1 RVQCPGADPA
11 VEGGQRP
18 APHGPG
24 PADPDRGPVQSTSQ
38 EVLRPAGGSR
48 QAADAGHRRLPA
60 EARDDRRRGAQ
71 EPRPVRPGLGLTNHP
86 LTTRSLVRRP
96 ELTEAPADH
105 RAGCRGGSLRLR
117 GYFVT
122 LKSYAPGA
130 GCSTTWAARPEVCT
144 SPNLGWMIDF
154 GGAYGFFSSAG
165 S

>member
-1 RVQCPGADPA
+1 MGCSRTAS
-11 VEGGQRP
+11 R
-18 APHGPG
+18 
-24 PADPDRGPVQSTSQ
+24 STPTGTQ
-38 EVLRPAGGSR
+38 KR
-48 QAADAGHRRLPA
+48 
-60 EARDDRRRGAQ
+60 
-71 EPRPVRPGLGLTNHP
+71 P
-86 LTTRSLVRRP
+86 LTTRYLVRRP

-130 GCSTTWAARPEVCT
+130 GFSTTRAARPEVCT
-144 SPNLGWMIDF
+144 SPNLGLMIGL